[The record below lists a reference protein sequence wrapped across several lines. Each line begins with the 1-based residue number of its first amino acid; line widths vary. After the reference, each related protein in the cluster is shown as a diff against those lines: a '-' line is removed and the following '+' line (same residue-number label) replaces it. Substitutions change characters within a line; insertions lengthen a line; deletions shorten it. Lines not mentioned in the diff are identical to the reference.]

1 MNHILPSFRAQP
13 NALPVPVTRE
23 QPSQPSPGRPLT
35 IGVLLVALKRA
46 ASQKLRHSPIHMS
59 AALVQLGTLQ
69 DASRAELLLLR
80 CSNSQKLELLDCVFK
95 ANLYRPQDV
104 VTHGLDLLK
113 RGYLGN
119 AKYRIQEQ
127 TCIAC
132 IDVGLWAQAGDLINS
147 LKQSFPK
154 SLRVK
159 RLEGLLLEAQP
170 SSGVQRYSRARALY
184 DEILKADEANLLTH
198 KRKIAM

>member
-1 MNHILPSFRAQP
+1 MFLSR
-13 NALPVPVTRE
+13 
-23 QPSQPSPGRPLT
+23 
-35 IGVLLVALKRA
+35 
-46 ASQKLRHSPIHMS
+46 MS

-69 DASRAELLLLR
+69 DATRAEQLLLH

-104 VTHGLDLLK
+104 VAHGMDLIK

-119 AKYRIQEQ
+119 SKYRIQEQ
-127 TCIAC
+127 VCIAC
-132 IDVGLWAQAGDLINS
+132 IDVGRWDQAGDLIKS

-170 SSGVQRYSRARALY
+170 TPGEQKYNRARTLY
-184 DEILKADEANLLTH
+184 EEILKADEANLLTR
-198 KRKIAM
+198 KRKVAM

>member
-1 MNHILPSFRAQP
+1 
-13 NALPVPVTRE
+13 
-23 QPSQPSPGRPLT
+23 
-35 IGVLLVALKRA
+35 
-46 ASQKLRHSPIHMS
+46 MS

-69 DASRAELLLLR
+69 DASRAEQLLLH

-132 IDVGLWAQAGDLINS
+132 IDVGLWAQAGDLIKS
-147 LKQSFPK
+147 LKQSFPQ

-159 RLEGLLLEAQP
+159 RLEGLLFEAQP
-170 SSGVQRYSRARALY
+170 PSPGVERCSRARTLY